1 MLIPI
6 LMLITTPETTWWRCR
21 AIVGLTRPLPTASP
35 DQDEDGQ
42 WSLIMAIIIFNVK
55 QWWSAAAVG
64 SNQLAQI
71 WWMMIGKATENRW
84 QNKDIMMMTR
94 KICSEIA
101 NKYERTKSGN
111 VTNQSHRPEKSEH
124 RNWSTSS
131 SNLKTQGLILMI
143 CCEKQTCAMMM
154 SRKEP
159 ITMMKSKLF
168 QGSLTYSRS
177 PKAANLT
184 TNSKAKKAVKTRF
197 MKSRNSVYGSGWMV
211 AINICVA
218 FYQADLRCCW
228 YIPDYKIPL
237 RVERCWCKL
246 QQR

>member
-1 MLIPI
+1 MSSSCWIKSTCTDMMNDDRKSDWKP
-6 LMLITTPETTWWRCR
+6 
-21 AIVGLTRPLPTASP
+21 LT
-35 DQDEDGQ
+35 
-42 WSLIMAIIIFNVK
+42 K
-55 QWWSAAAVG
+55 QG
-64 SNQLAQI
+64 YNDDD
-71 WWMMIGKATENRW
+71 KENLQRNW
-84 QNKDIMMMTR
+84 KN
-94 KICSEIA
+94 
-101 NKYERTKSGN
+101 NERTKSGN
-111 VTNQSHRPEKSEH
+111 ETNQSHRPEKSEH

-211 AINICVA
+211 AINICVV
-218 FYQADLRCCW
+218 FHQSDLWCCW